1 MIQKQ
6 PYGFTLVELVV
17 VMGLMAILLTF
28 ALPGFKNAG
37 IFKNKAHGAQDL
49 ARLITLTKH
58 RALKE
63 NRDFFLHL
71 DMDND
76 RIWITH
82 KDMDTPT
89 LEKVRSEATALSSD
103 LRITGME
110 FARTS
115 RHDGTDKAM
124 EARSDRILRFHR
136 NGYSDGM
143 ILHVTD
149 SGSPVSLKVA
159 PFLME
164 VETISK
170 HVSFDDC
177 P

>member
-17 VMGLMAILLTF
+17 VMVLMAILLTF
-28 ALPGFKNAG
+28 SLPGFKNAG
-37 IFKNKAHGAQDL
+37 IFKNQAHGAQDL
-49 ARLITLTKH
+49 ARLITMTKH

-82 KDMDTPT
+82 KDMDAPD
-89 LEKVRSEATALSSD
+89 LEKVRSEAMALSSD
-103 LRITGME
+103 LRITGIK
-110 FARTS
+110 FAMTS
-115 RHDGTDKAM
+115 RHDRTDTM
-124 EARSDRILRFHR
+124 EARSDQTIRFHR

>member
-1 MIQKQ
+1 VNLKQ

-17 VMGLMAILLTF
+17 VMVLMAILLTF
-28 ALPGFKNAG
+28 SLPAFKKIGLFKNQAEG
-37 IFKNKAHGAQDL
+37 SRYL

-63 NRDFFLHL
+63 NRDLFLHL
-71 DMDND
+71 DIDDD
-76 RIWITH
+76 RIWITD
-82 KDMDTPT
+82 KDMDAPA
-89 LEKVRSEATALSSD
+89 LENARSEATALSKN

-110 FARTS
+110 FAGTS
-115 RHDGTDKAM
+115 RHVRTDTL
-124 EARSDRILRFHR
+124 ENQSDRIIRFNR
-136 NGYSDGM
+136 NGYSDGV
-143 ILHVTD
+143 ILHLTD

-164 VETISK
+164 VDTFFK
-170 HVSFDDC
+170 NVSFDDC

>member
-1 MIQKQ
+1 LTRKP

-17 VMGLMAILLTF
+17 VMFLMAILLTF
-28 ALPGFKNAG
+28 SLPGFKNMG
-37 IFKNKAHGAQDL
+37 IFKKQAQGAQDL

-63 NRDFFLHL
+63 NTDLFLHL
-71 DMDND
+71 DINGD
-76 RIWITH
+76 RIWITDN
-82 KDMDTPT
+82 DMDAQA
-89 LEKVRSEATALSSD
+89 LENARSNGALLSEN

-110 FARTS
+110 FAGAS
-115 RHDGTDKAM
+115 RHPRTDPL
-124 EARSDRILRFHR
+124 EPRPDLTIRLSR
-136 NGYSDGM
+136 NGYSDGV

-149 SGSPVSLKVA
+149 SGAPVSLKVA

-164 VETISK
+164 VETFLE

>member
-1 MIQKQ
+1 VTRKQ

-17 VMGLMAILLTF
+17 VMLLMAILLTF
-28 ALPGFKNAG
+28 SLPGFKNMG
-37 IFKNKAHGAQDL
+37 IFKNQAEESRDL

-63 NRDFFLHL
+63 NRDLFLHL
-71 DMDND
+71 DIDGD
-76 RIWITH
+76 RIWITDN
-82 KDMDTPT
+82 DMDAQA
-89 LEKVRSEATALSSD
+89 LENARSNAAALSEN
-103 LRITGME
+103 LRINGLE
-110 FARTS
+110 FAGTS
-115 RHDGTDKAM
+115 RHDRTDRL
-124 EARSDRILRFHR
+124 ETRSDQTIRFNR
-136 NGYSDGM
+136 NGYSDGV

-164 VETISK
+164 VETFSR

>member
-1 MIQKQ
+1 MIPKQ

-17 VMGLMAILLTF
+17 VMVLMAILLTVS
-28 ALPGFKNAG
+28 LPGFKNAG
-37 IFKNKAHGAQDL
+37 IFKKRAHEIEDL
-49 ARLITLTKH
+49 ARLITMTKH

-71 DMDND
+71 NMDDD
-76 RIWITH
+76 RIWIIH
-82 KDMDTPT
+82 SDMDTPS
-89 LEKVRSEATALSSD
+89 LENVRSEATKLSGD
-103 LRITGME
+103 LRITGLE
-110 FARTS
+110 FAGPS
-115 RHDGTDKAM
+115 RHN
-124 EARSDRILRFHR
+124 RIDNTVESRLDQIIRFNR
-136 NGYSDGM
+136 NGYSDGV

-149 SGSPVSLKVA
+149 RGSPISLKLS

-164 VETISK
+164 VETIFQ